1 MKTIEQSFLA
11 HLKQDL
17 WERRIARGMSLL
29 EKNRRVLSALRP
41 DQPEAG
47 VLLGYVAQWID
58 LGFEDRELLA
68 RVLKRFQTPT
78 RAHLKLCD
86 YLHLRMSEGLLAMAG
101 ESFDAAIAHFDFV
114 LMVGEEIED
123 KETLAIADFW
133 KGRCLRRKG
142 EYDLALTCTVRGCE
156 LANSLGHPKMGA
168 VMRVLESWL
177 VFQKGR
183 PQEALKILQ
192 GAEEALA
199 PTDDYITLGN
209 IYSSYG
215 RIARRDGRYHQAIDD
230 FSRAIAEYKKRDPE
244 HRNVARSLANLAF
257 VKRLIALELLRKLDA
272 ENIKRRKGGAEK
284 PKPPG
289 SRNQRKQRFQ
299 ELREEAFD
307 HLEEARAIYLKRPN
321 HHGLGTVHLNFGY
334 LYLDTGELDQA
345 EAHAAAAFKLGD
357 ETTDFIIMARARLLQ
372 CMVENAKVEEE
383 IGGAADPGAHAR
395 SALQFATDA
404 VELSQHTQ
412 NRRLLANSYIWEG
425 LTHCNSYF
433 ENLESAR
440 QSYDT
445 VMKFLKDYRPD
456 YMRADLQKLKS
467 RAFEAGTVNSTL
479 RAWSQ
484 GALGEKTFQQ
494 VTEEFAELVIPKVW
508 EREGRKVSRVA
519 ARLSISPK
527 KVRRILNRAGRK
539 RPGNS

>member
-1 MKTIEQSFLA
+1 MKTREQALLA
-11 HLKQDL
+11 DLKQDL
-17 WERRIARGMSLL
+17 WDRRIARGMSLL
-29 EKNRRVLSALRP
+29 EQNLPMLVSLGPEQP
-41 DQPEAG
+41 DAG
-47 VLLGYVAQWID
+47 ALLGYLAQWID
-58 LGFEDRELLA
+58 LGFDNRELLA
-68 RVLKRFQTPT
+68 RVLVKFQTPV
-78 RAHLKLCD
+78 RAQLKLCD
-86 YLHLRMSEGLLAMAG
+86 YLHLRMAEGLLAMAG
-101 ESFDAAIAHFDFV
+101 ESFEAAIAHFDFV

-156 LANSLGHPKMGA
+156 LANSLGHPKMAA

-177 VFQKGR
+177 VFQKGV

-192 GAEEALA
+192 SAEAVLA
-199 PTDDYITLGN
+199 STDDYITLGN
-209 IYSSYG
+209 IHSSYG
-215 RIARRDGRYHQAIDD
+215 RIARREGRYHQAIDH
-230 FSRAIAEYKKRDPE
+230 FTRAITEYKKRDPE

-272 ENIKRRKGGAEK
+272 EIRRRKSGTAK
-284 PKPPG
+284 PKPPS
-289 SRNQRKQRFQ
+289 SRSHRKQRFE
-299 ELREEAFD
+299 ELREEAFS
-307 HLEEARAIYLKRPN
+307 HLAEAREIYARRPN
-321 HHGLGTVHLNFGY
+321 HHGLGTVHLNIGY
-334 LYLDTGELDQA
+334 LYLDTGDLEQA
-345 EAHAAAAFKLGD
+345 ENEGTAAFKLGD
-357 ETTDFIIMARARLLQ
+357 ETKDLIIMARARLLQ

-395 SALQFATDA
+395 SAMEFAADA
-404 VELSQHTQ
+404 VELSKRTQ

-433 ENLESAR
+433 ENLEAAR
-440 QSYDT
+440 RSYDT

-456 YMRADLQKLKS
+456 YMREDLQRLKR

-484 GALGEKTFQQ
+484 GSLGDKTFQQ

-519 ARLSISPK
+519 SRLSISPK
-527 KVRRILNRAGRK
+527 KVRRILNRTGRK
-539 RPGNS
+539 KPGNR